1 MTTPTRPQADR
12 PPFLDKTNPDVFAAL
27 GDVAGQVSDA
37 CEAAGLDRVDIE
49 LLNVAISQRN
59 GCAYCTD
66 LHTRRARKAGADQ
79 QLLDALPVW
88 GESALFTDRQRAI
101 LDLGLTITSLP
112 SPRRRRRAIRAGRA
126 APHRRPAG
134 RRRMVG
140 DPDERLQPGLDHV
153 RASRETTQHT
163 EEQRM
168 RRGPHHE

>member
-88 GESALFTDRQRAI
+88 GESALFTDRRRAI
-101 LDLGLTITSLP
+101 LALGLTITDLP
-112 SPRRRRRAIRAGRA
+112 SPRRRRRAIRE
-126 APHRRPAG
+126 G
-134 RRRMVG
+134 RRHLTG
-140 DPDERLQPGLDHV
+140 DQLAAVEWSAILMNTFNRISIISEHPV
-153 RASRETTQHT
+153 K
-163 EEQRM
+163 
-168 RRGPHHE
+168 RRSTPKSKA

>member
-88 GESALFTDRQRAI
+88 GESALFSDRQRAI
-101 LDLGLTITSLP
+101 LDLGLTVTTLP
-112 SPRRRRRAIRAGRA
+112 SPRRRRRAIRS
-126 APHRRPAG
+126 G
-134 RRRMVG
+134 RRQLTADQLAAVEWSAILMNTFNRVSIMSEHPVT
-140 DPDERLQPGLDHV
+140 R
-153 RASRETTQHT
+153 RTT
-163 EEQRM
+163 
-168 RRGPHHE
+168 PKNKA

>member
-112 SPRRRRRAIRAGRA
+112 SPRRRRRAIRAGRRHLTVDQLA
-126 APHRRPAG
+126 AVEWSAILMNAFNRVSIMSEHPVKRRSTPKNKG
-134 RRRMVG
+134 
-140 DPDERLQPGLDHV
+140 
-153 RASRETTQHT
+153 
-163 EEQRM
+163 
-168 RRGPHHE
+168 